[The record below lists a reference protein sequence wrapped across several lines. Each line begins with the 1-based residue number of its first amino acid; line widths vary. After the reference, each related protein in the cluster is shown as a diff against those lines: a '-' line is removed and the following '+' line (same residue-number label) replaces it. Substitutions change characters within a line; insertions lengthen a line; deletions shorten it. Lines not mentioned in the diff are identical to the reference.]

1 MKLVLIGENG
11 SVHIQKWILGI
22 AQSDDIELHVIS
34 YQRGIEVPGVQYH
47 FIQPLTKT
55 KLDFFLNVFKVK
67 NIIRKINP
75 DLVHAHYATSYGFWA
90 AFSGFHPCIITGW
103 GADIFDSPA
112 NPIMRFILK
121 YSFGKA
127 DAITVLS
134 EITRKELNKLT
145 SKPVSLVPFGV
156 PTDRYSPLSKSKD
169 DKYIRIGTIR
179 TLSAKYG
186 IEYLIKAFS
195 EIHQKHPLARLEI
208 VGDGPQKAMLEQLCM
223 EFGIQDKVTFHG
235 YVNQHS
241 EPEKYMRLLQSMDI
255 FTILSV
261 LDSETFGVAAVE
273 AAACGIPVVAT
284 KVGGLPE
291 VVEDGVT
298 GLLVAPA
305 NSRETAEALSKL
317 LNNESLR
324 LEMGTQGRKKVLNQY
339 DWSNNLKS
347 MIAIYRNLVLTYSS
361 KNK

>member
-22 AQSDDIELHVIS
+22 AQSADIELHVIS
-34 YQRGIEVPGVQYH
+34 YH

-67 NIIRKINP
+67 NIIRKIKP

-121 YSFGKA
+121 YSFGTA

-195 EIHQKHPLARLEI
+195 ER
-208 VGDGPQKAMLEQLCM
+208 
-223 EFGIQDKVTFHG
+223 F
-235 YVNQHS
+235 
-241 EPEKYMRLLQSMDI
+241 
-255 FTILSV
+255 
-261 LDSETFGVAAVE
+261 
-273 AAACGIPVVAT
+273 
-284 KVGGLPE
+284 
-291 VVEDGVT
+291 
-298 GLLVAPA
+298 
-305 NSRETAEALSKL
+305 
-317 LNNESLR
+317 
-324 LEMGTQGRKKVLNQY
+324 
-339 DWSNNLKS
+339 
-347 MIAIYRNLVLTYSS
+347 
-361 KNK
+361 KN